1 VLGKFGKRNMTTMI
15 NPRLEEIASMPAALP
30 EEISTVLSSEGDN
43 GETNRTI
50 QFLLTSNAYC
60 DLEDI

>member
-1 VLGKFGKRNMTTMI
+1 MTTMI

-30 EEISTVLSSEGDN
+30 EERSTVLSSEGDN
-43 GETNRTI
+43 GESNGTI
-50 QFLLTSNAYC
+50 QYFLTSNAYC